1 MKAKLMK
8 IFSVIMIV
16 IVVVGGYWFFHR
28 YEVSTDNAVIEGR
41 NVVISPK
48 VAGYVKTLNITDNQV
63 VTKGQVLLEIDST
76 DYLIKRNKAYVTNS
90 EKKIIF
96 SNKPLYGGAYPI
108 YELELKKFSNGGRIW
123 SSLK

>member
-16 IVVVGGYWFFHR
+16 ILVVGGYWFFHR

-48 VAGYVKTLNITDNQV
+48 VAGYVKTL
-63 VTKGQVLLEIDST
+63 KSGSE
-76 DYLIKRNKAYVTNS
+76 RS
-90 EKKIIF
+90 EKQFRKD
-96 SNKPLYGGAYPI
+96 
-108 YELELKKFSNGGRIW
+108 
-123 SSLK
+123 

>member
-8 IFSVIMIV
+8 IFSVIMII

-63 VTKGQVLLEIDST
+63 DTKGQVL
-76 DYLIKRNKAYVTNS
+76 
-90 EKKIIF
+90 
-96 SNKPLYGGAYPI
+96 
-108 YELELKKFSNGGRIW
+108 
-123 SSLK
+123 

>member
-8 IFSVIMIV
+8 IFSVIMII

-48 VAGYVKTLNITDNQV
+48 SFGKLA
-63 VTKGQVLLEIDST
+63 KGEEL
-76 DYLIKRNKAYVTNS
+76 
-90 EKKIIF
+90 EKKMNLVLTNNGWQGHIR
-96 SNKPLYGGAYPI
+96 KGG
-108 YELELKKFSNGGRIW
+108 F
-123 SSLK
+123 